1 MHVEIST
8 LMSEL
13 HGAGERGHCGRVV
26 LAIEGNVRVD
36 ETRHEFDEG
45 AAHPFSQ
52 GEQMRQLLARFLFCT
67 RLMQRQG
74 CPMSA
79 VAPIADKFGRGQFV
93 RFVPIADITAL
104 VRNPWRAQHQIGR
117 A

>member
-74 CPMSA
+74 RQRQA
-79 VAPIADKFGRGQFV
+79 Y
-93 RFVPIADITAL
+93 RFVPGPTRL
-104 VRNPWRAQHQIGR
+104 HELKR
-117 A
+117 